1 MGKELFSIGNVTKV
15 IFERESRLSF
25 QRKGI
30 DELQRIRVKLD
41 LDEVINHGIL
51 CCAMPLFH
59 DKLGVYCLVG
69 SDIKG

>member
-1 MGKELFSIGNVTKV
+1 MSFVQSLPETISMGKELSSIGNVTKV

-41 LDEVINHGIL
+41 LDEVII
-51 CCAMPLFH
+51 
-59 DKLGVYCLVG
+59 DV
-69 SDIKG
+69 